1 MSTIEIENVGPI
13 TSLSIPVPAEGG
25 VVVLQGPNGRGK
37 TTALEAVSA
46 LAKGRPPA
54 LRDGTK
60 RGRIEGLGVKINVG
74 LSSRRSGELEVQS
87 LEGRLDVS
95 DLVDPGIASPEAA
108 DAKRIKALIALSG
121 VECSPDMFAGLV
133 EGGRDKLEEIVP
145 PTKLASP
152 DILELAA
159 AVKRAIETE
168 ARQVEG
174 KAETEAGRAKGL
186 FEQVSGIPEQAE
198 HDAETLR
205 LAYEEAVRDH
215 QQLLAQANANA
226 RLKAAANAAQVSL
239 DQAQISAPADSVEQI
254 DHRITLAEDDLRVTN
269 ESIQELQQELALQ
282 IHARDLKQQALVGLR
297 SEKERAEQH
306 AARID
311 GLRAQIEAAAT
322 LHAVT
327 ADDIA
332 AAEKRKDAA
341 SQACVDGARI
351 RDAWV
356 KRAHAIAATSE
367 SQRLR
372 KQAES
377 LRQAA
382 AGTDE
387 ILTELVSGLNV
398 PLQVQV
404 IDGRTRLMTTTV
416 RGPTYFADLSAGER
430 WRIALDVAIEAVGPR
445 GLLTIRQ
452 EAWEGLDPANRQA
465 ICDHV
470 RARGVVLLT
479 AEATGGDEIV
489 PEVQS

>member
-13 TSLSIPVPAEGG
+13 TSLTIPVPADGG

-37 TTALEAVSA
+37 TTALEAVES
-46 LAKGRPPA
+46 LVKGRPPS
-54 LRDGTK
+54 LKDGAK

-108 DAKRIKALIALSG
+108 DARRIKALIALSG

-133 EGGRDKLEEIVP
+133 EGGKSKLEEIVP
-145 PTKLASP
+145 PSKLASS
-152 DILELAA
+152 DIRELAGEL
-159 AVKRAIETE
+159 KRGIEKE

-186 FEQVSGIPEQAE
+186 FEQAGDQPTEPECDEAE
-198 HDAETLR
+198 AR
-205 LAYEEAVRDH
+205 RRYEEAVKLHSD
-215 QQLLAQANANA
+215 LQA
-226 RLKAAANAAQVSL
+226 RKAAADNTRFAADLARDHLREAELSRSDDSIEAITGQIRATEINLEKAAERIREVECELETARSRQRMLRDRMVDLERRHDLAIDHAERIKTLREAIDLASDAEEITPDQITQAEQAKDYAADLIGQIAAIRSAQQKRKAAAQ
-239 DQAQISAPADSVEQI
+239 
-254 DHRITLAEDDLRVTN
+254 
-269 ESIQELQQELALQ
+269 
-282 IHARDLKQQALVGLR
+282 
-297 SEKERAEQH
+297 
-306 AARID
+306 
-311 GLRAQIEAAAT
+311 AT
-322 LHAVT
+322 A
-327 ADDIA
+327 
-332 AAEKRKDAA
+332 
-341 SQACVDGARI
+341 
-351 RDAWV
+351 
-356 KRAHAIAATSE
+356 E
-367 SQRLR
+367 SQSLR
-372 KQAES
+372 KKAEG

-404 IDGRTRLMTTTV
+404 IDSRTRLMTTTV
-416 RGPTYFADLSAGER
+416 RGLTYFADLSAGER

-489 PEVQS
+489 PEVQP